1 MIIRDYFDEF
11 LAYLSVEKGD
21 SKATI
26 NTYLSDLK
34 RFEKFTNSCKIE
46 ELSKK
51 TLDDFILYLSKQNKK
66 ESTIIR
72 EVNTIK
78 SFYVYLNHMKL
89 INVSLIGFYLPKL
102 SRKLPQ
108 VLNYDQI
115 ESLLNAPDISK
126 KLELRDKAMLEL
138 MYSSG
143 LRVSELVNLEKGNI
157 NLSEKYLKIVGKG
170 NKQRVVPL
178 GDYAISFLIK
188 YVLEVRNKSK
198 FKNSKYLFLNQKGL
212 PLSRQYFF
220 NQVKKYAS
228 RAGIP
233 INISPHTL
241 RHCFATHLLENGAN
255 LKEVQSLLGHS
266 KIETTQIYTHVS
278 KKKIRID
285 YDKYMS

>member
-1 MIIRDYFDEF
+1 
-11 LAYLSVEKGD
+11 
-21 SKATI
+21 
-26 NTYLSDLK
+26 
-34 RFEKFTNSCKIE
+34 
-46 ELSKK
+46 
-51 TLDDFILYLSKQNKK
+51 
-66 ESTIIR
+66 
-72 EVNTIK
+72 
-78 SFYVYLNHMKL
+78 
-89 INVSLIGFYLPKL
+89 
-102 SRKLPQ
+102 
-108 VLNYDQI
+108 
-115 ESLLNAPDISK
+115 
-126 KLELRDKAMLEL
+126 MLEL

-198 FKNSKYLFLNQKGL
+198 SKNSKYLFLNQKGL

>member
-66 ESTIIR
+66 EITIIR

>member
-34 RFEKFTNSCKIE
+34 RFEKFTNICKIE